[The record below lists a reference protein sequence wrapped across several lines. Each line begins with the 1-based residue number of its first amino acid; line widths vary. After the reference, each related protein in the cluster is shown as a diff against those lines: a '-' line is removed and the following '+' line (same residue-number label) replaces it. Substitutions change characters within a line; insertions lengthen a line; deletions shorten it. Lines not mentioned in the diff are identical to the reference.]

1 MNGLSVSLH
10 KTTSDPSGSLFFFA
24 ILGGIMSSK
33 LAQTIFQTG
42 AKDDLIASDVYKA
55 DTGVKNASS
64 SIGLDN
70 LISSAS
76 GALKPSTLSI
86 STLSGIVSKGANSFT
101 QADLTSRLVS
111 SIGGNKNAFESLTS
125 DLKANALSELTSAV
139 GIDAKNVSML
149 IGETKTIINSGDLKT
164 ATGISNLLTSI
175 TGNSTLA
182 KLFDFGSEFAILKA
196 VVIAAVAIGVP
207 LIVDAV
213 LDHIKDEKQKKQLL
227 LDTLRQAAIASDL
240 STVNKAIDYV
250 GAEGVLSRVPDI
262 IEVIITNFKWGSTV
276 TSEQY
281 LELSNTLINT
291 LNRIN
296 PSWDVTKR
304 NGVSIS
310 YLKPFAQASENAKTL
325 FKLHDKYLTPILI
338 AGNYPAVSLPGS
350 IKAKYPLC
358 RITES

>member
-1 MNGLSVSLH
+1 MGLVSVYIKPLAILR
-10 KTTSDPSGSLFFFA
+10 GRCFFFA

-55 DTGVKNASS
+55 DTGVKNTSS
-64 SIGLDN
+64 SLGLDSI
-70 LISSAS
+70 ISSAS
-76 GALKPSTLSI
+76 GALKPSTLSLG
-86 STLSGIVSKGANSFT
+86 TLTGIVSKGASSFT
-101 QADLTSRLVS
+101 QSDLTSRLVS

-125 DLKANALSELTSAV
+125 GLKANALSELTSAV

-149 IGETKTIINSGDLKT
+149 VGETKTLINSADLKT
-164 ATGISNLLTSI
+164 ATGITGLLSSI
-175 TGNSTLA
+175 TGNSTLV

-213 LDHIKDEKQKKQLL
+213 LDHIKDDKQKKELL

-250 GAEGVLSRVPDI
+250 GPEGVLSRVPDV
-262 IEVIITNFKWGSTV
+262 IEVIITNFKWSSTV

-281 LELSNTLINT
+281 LDLSNKLINT
-291 LNRIN
+291 LDRIN
-296 PSWDVTKR
+296 TNWDVTKR
-304 NGVSIS
+304 AGVSVS
-310 YLKPFAQASENAKTL
+310 YLKPFAQASEQAKIL
-325 FKLHDKYLTPILI
+325 FKLHSKYMTPIMI
-338 AGNYPAVSLPGS
+338 AGNYPAISLPSS